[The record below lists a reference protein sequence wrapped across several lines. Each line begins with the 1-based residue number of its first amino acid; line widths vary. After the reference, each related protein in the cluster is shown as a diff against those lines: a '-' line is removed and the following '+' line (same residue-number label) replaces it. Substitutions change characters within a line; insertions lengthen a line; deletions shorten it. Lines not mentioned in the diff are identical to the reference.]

1 VTTVTTKRI
10 VPAALWGLRLAGVL
24 FPLAVLA
31 QAVFAGLFVTG
42 DIALLD
48 MHQVNAFVVLAA
60 AVLWIIAAV
69 VLSRAADASRG
80 LIVLGVAA
88 LVVTLAQ
95 IAVGSSRILWLHI
108 PLGVGMF
115 AMAVRFAAAA
125 FTYGK
130 ERS

>member
-1 VTTVTTKRI
+1 
-10 VPAALWGLRLAGVL
+10 
-24 FPLAVLA
+24 
-31 QAVFAGLFVTG
+31 
-42 DIALLD
+42 
-48 MHQVNAFVVLAA
+48 
-60 AVLWIIAAV
+60 
-69 VLSRAADASRG
+69 
-80 LIVLGVAA
+80 VAA